1 MLQVFLRYGKIKSVK
16 FLFHLVY
23 KKLKIF
29 LLIILLID
37 NKYAFKRNLKIMKNN
52 KPGFTLIELLVVIAI
67 IGLLS
72 TLSIIALNSA
82 RARSRDA
89 RRISDVKQIQTA
101 LEMYYNLAD
110 EYPDAGTAENQL
122 STSTQ
127 PSIAYASTTFLT
139 LWPQAPTPPDNPAG
153 VITCNDANNPY
164 VYAVDGNNLSYTL
177 QYCLG
182 GETGGVP
189 SGVNIATPAGITSRA
204 Q

>member
-1 MLQVFLRYGKIKSVK
+1 M
-16 FLFHLVY
+16 
-23 KKLKIF
+23 
-29 LLIILLID
+29 LIILLID

-110 EYPDAGTAENQL
+110 KYPDAGTAVDQL

-139 LWPQAPTPPDNPAG
+139 LWPQAPTPPDNSC
-153 VITCNDANNPY
+153 TDTNNPY
-164 VYAVDGNNLSYTL
+164 VYVVDGNNLTYTL
-177 QYCLG
+177 TYCLG

>member
-1 MLQVFLRYGKIKSVK
+1 
-16 FLFHLVY
+16 
-23 KKLKIF
+23 
-29 LLIILLID
+29 
-37 NKYAFKRNLKIMKNN
+37 MKNN

-110 EYPDAGTAENQL
+110 KYPSAGTEVNQL

-139 LWPQAPTPPDNPAG
+139 LWPQVPTPPDNPAG
-153 VITCNDANNPY
+153 GNACTDATNPY
-164 VYAVDGNNLSYTL
+164 VYAVSENNSTYTL
-177 QYCLG
+177 TYCLG